1 MSQDDLSQGAGGAS
15 IYDLFLE
22 AVCSG
27 RVRPEALPPRP
38 SATWSADYARWR
50 FLKALVDHP
59 VLRADHAVLLRQAA
73 RWGGASFV
81 GDPNPA
87 LRLLAECV
95 GVTFSPA
102 GEMSA
107 APYQPRW
114 LDSANWPPRIALDA
128 PPERRL
134 PDEAVPAEPWV
145 TLLGPGEGFAT
156 WQSPAQKEACWQA
169 LTMPAGGTCLVGLPT
184 GAGKSFVFQ
193 LLARFCPGLT
203 VVVVPTIAL
212 ALDQA
217 DSAVRL
223 LARVPNLGPRYFEAD
238 TDPGAAAGVLQAV
251 RDGTC
256 RLLFAS
262 PEACV
267 SGRLRGL
274 LDEQAEMGRLQN
286 LVVDEAHVIDSWGGH
301 FRVDFQLLSVR
312 QRQWLAKSDGAMRTF
327 LLSATFTSECQEML
341 RGMFST
347 PSTWS
352 EFSCQRLRPEMA
364 YFSHR
369 FRTTESR
376 DAALREALLRLPR
389 PAILY
394 ATKRDEAERLA
405 AMCRDIGFDRVGC
418 FHGDTRAR
426 ERRDLLTDWRAD
438 RIDLMVATSAFGMG
452 VDKADVRAVVH
463 ACMPESMHRYYQEVG
478 RGGRDG
484 ASSVCLLM
492 PTPADE
498 HVAEA
503 LLPNLLGDDKLM
515 KRWDAMRR
523 RANRVPSEAGYV
535 IDIPLDARHPDLMGQ
550 RSYGE
555 NIRWNKRLA
564 LMLARAGHLELL
576 DLERRESAEPEGDPV
591 EWLRVRC
598 LFPPD
603 TPDLPKLVQN
613 PRDQE
618 LSASRRGLDLSLQ
631 YLGGE
636 RACGVLRR
644 QYGKQTQIA
653 CGGCPACRTEEYSI
667 DTVTPLGFDLG
678 DPTVPNLEVVAGFWP
693 VETLPGRSAW
703 VRLLRHLVK
712 RRGVARFVCLSELVP
727 ALHSLF
733 KDAFGAED
741 SALYRLDS
749 VGTGCEFRIADAEEV
764 VCVHGDSLSPTL
776 LALRR
781 GRLVSHL
788 VPARTPLLDANG
800 RTPLSA
806 EGARFFPS
814 PETWIA
820 AR

>member
-1 MSQDDLSQGAGGAS
+1 VTPEDLSRS
-15 IYDLFLE
+15 HVPTSLTDLFRETLS
-22 AVCSG
+22 SG
-27 RVRPEALPPRP
+27 RVDPTVMPPRP
-38 SATWSADYARWR
+38 VASWSADYARWR
-50 FLKALVDHP
+50 FLKALADDPLPGV
-59 VLRADHAVLLRQAA
+59 DHAVLLRQAA
-73 RWGGASFV
+73 RWGGAGFV
-81 GDPNPA
+81 GHPNAA
-87 LRLLAECV
+87 LRLLAERV
-95 GVTFSPA
+95 GVSFSPT

-107 APYQPRW
+107 DPYRPQW
-114 LDSANWPPRIALDA
+114 LGSVNWPPSIALDA

-145 TLLGPGEGFAT
+145 SLLGPGEGFAT
-156 WQSPAQKEACWQA
+156 WQSAAQKEACWQA
-169 LTMPAGGTCLVGLPT
+169 LTTPAGGTCLMGLPT

-193 LLARFCPGLT
+193 LLARFCAGLT

-217 DSAVRL
+217 ESAARL
-223 LARVPNLGPRYFEAD
+223 LARVPSLGPRYYEAD
-238 TDPGAAAGVLQAV
+238 TDPSAAAGVLQAV

-274 LDEQAEMGRLQN
+274 LDEQAAMGRLQN

-312 QRQWLAKSDGAMRTF
+312 QRQWLAKSAGAMRTF
-327 LLSATFTSECQEML
+327 LLSATFTRECREML
-341 RGMFST
+341 RGMFAT
-347 PSTWS
+347 PATWS

-369 FRTTESR
+369 FSTTERR
-376 DAALREALLRLPR
+376 DAALMEALLRLPR
-389 PAILY
+389 PAIVY

-405 AMCRDIGFDRVGC
+405 AMCRAMGFDRLGC
-418 FHGDTRAR
+418 FHGDTLAR
-426 ERRDLLTDWRAD
+426 KRRHILTEWRAD

-452 VDKADVRAVVH
+452 VDKPDVRAVVH

-484 ASSVCLLM
+484 ASSVCLLV

-498 HVAEA
+498 HVAKE
-503 LLPNLLGDDKLM
+503 LLPNLLGDEKLM

-523 RANRVPSEAGYV
+523 RANRVPNEAGYV
-535 IDIPLDARHPDLMGQ
+535 IDVPLDARHPDLMGQ

-576 DLERRESAEPEGDPV
+576 DLEQREAVEPDGDRV

-603 TPDLPKLVQN
+603 TPDLPQLVRI

-618 LSASRRGLDLSLQ
+618 LDASRRGLDLVSR

-644 QYGKQTQIA
+644 QYGQQTQIA
-653 CGGCPACRTEEYSI
+653 CGGCPACRTEEHSV
-667 DTVTPLGFDLG
+667 DAVPPLGFDLG

-693 VETLPGRSAW
+693 LETPAGRTAW
-703 VRLLRHLVK
+703 VRLLRDLVK
-712 RRGVARFVCLSELVP
+712 RRGVARFACVSELRP
-727 ALHSLF
+727 ALHSLL
-733 KDAFGAED
+733 KDALGPED
-741 SALYRLDS
+741 PALYRLDP
-749 VGTGCEFRIADAEEV
+749 VGTGCEIRVSDAEEL
-764 VCVHGDSLSPTL
+764 VCVHGDSLSPAL
-776 LALRR
+776 LAQRR
-781 GRLVSHL
+781 GRLVCHL
-788 VPARTPLLDANG
+788 VPARTQLLDANG
-800 RTPLSA
+800 RTPLAA
-806 EGARFFPS
+806 EGASFFPS